1 MDAKRTHPSLAVT
14 SSPRGRLAQ
23 VWTHYK
29 IGKLNMRTMFCKQ
42 CSYRFWWTAKY
53 EMKSCLN
60 WMVNHQ
66 CLPHFESKS
75 YQANS
80 IKSSS
85 SRSFQQHQRHIPQFP
100 RNFQLW
106 FNFNQWRN
114 HSRTFKKFCAQVQ
127 TSWNPKIRCYMIDT
141 IPQCFIKAFETI
153 HILVFPFNNSKS
165 TKQSK

>member
-60 WMVNHQ
+60 WMVSHQ

-75 YQANS
+75 YQVNS

-106 FNFNQWRN
+106 FSFNFSEEIIQY
-114 HSRTFKKFCAQVQ
+114 SRTFVHKSKCHGTQKSDVTWLTQFHNVLK
-127 TSWNPKIRCYMIDT
+127 SFWNYSHSCVHST
-141 IPQCFIKAFETI
+141 IPKAQ
-153 HILVFPFNNSKS
+153 NNPNN
-165 TKQSK
+165 